1 MIVDTAL
8 QASTIASSP
17 SGEPA
22 NGRAYRR
29 DALVQGQRVA
39 PVDRALLDAY
49 DAIDRRALR
58 AYRVERLREQLRK
71 HDYAGM
77 LLADPLNIRYATD
90 TNNLGLWVMHSP
102 SRYVFIATDGPLVLF
117 DFTSSKHNSEGIESI
132 DEIRP
137 ATPWIYF
144 LAGPR
149 VEEKADAWAHEITD
163 LLRTHGGGNLRLAV
177 DRCDPWGAERL
188 TRLGISLF
196 DAQPL
201 TEQARLIKGP
211 EEIAQHRV
219 SMGVCDLGVARMREA
234 LRPGITENQLWSV
247 FHETNIAHGGE
258 WAESR
263 LLSSGPR
270 TNPWFQDA
278 TNRVIEAGDMV
289 CFDTD
294 MVGPGGYLSDIS
306 RSFVCPGHGV
316 SANQRNLLGYAED
329 QIQHNLG
336 LLRAGVTFR
345 EFAERCWPVPDRY
358 VHNRYMM
365 MLHGV
370 GLVDEYPSVAYA
382 VDFDAWG
389 YDGTFEENMVVSVES
404 YIGEEGGAEGV
415 KLEEQVLITPT
426 GAIALS
432 STPLIADR
440 NA

>member
-1 MIVDTAL
+1 MDVTMD
-8 QASTIASSP
+8 
-17 SGEPA
+17 
-22 NGRAYRR
+22 R
-29 DALVQGQRVA
+29 DARLSSLTPQRPRDGREYREDQAVMDHQIA
-39 PVDRALLDAY
+39 PVDRSLIDKY
-49 DAIDRRALR
+49 ESIDRRSLR
-58 AYRVERLREQLRK
+58 AYRLERIRAQLRL
-71 HDYAGM
+71 HDYGGI

-102 SRYVFIATDGPLVLF
+102 SRYVYIATDGPVILF
-117 DFTSSKHNSEGIESI
+117 DFVSSRHNSEGIETI

-137 ATPWIYF
+137 AIPWLYF

-149 VEEKADAWAHEITD
+149 VEEKASLWAREVAD
-163 LLRTHGGGNLRLAV
+163 LVSTYGAGNRRLAV

-188 TRLGISLF
+188 KAHGIELF

-201 TEQARLIKGP
+201 TEQARLIKSP
-211 EEIAQHRV
+211 EEIAQHEV
-219 SMGVCDLGVARMREA
+219 SMAVCDLGISRMVESLHA
-234 LRPGITENQLWSV
+234 GVTENQLWSIL
-247 FHETNIAHGGE
+247 HETNIAHGGE

-263 LLSSGPR
+263 LLNSGPR

-306 RSFVCPGHGV
+306 RSFVCPGRGM
-316 SANQRNLLGYAED
+316 SASQGNLLGFAED
-329 QIQHNLG
+329 QIMHNVG
-336 LLRAGVTFR
+336 LLRPGLSFR
-345 EFAERCWPVPDRY
+345 EFAEQCWPVPERY

-389 YDGTFEENMVVSVES
+389 YDGTFQENMVVSVES
-404 YIGEEGGAEGV
+404 YIGEQGGKEGV
-415 KLEEQVLITPT
+415 KLEEQVLITAN
-426 GAIALS
+426 GSIVLS
-432 STPLIADR
+432 QSPLLGRRYA
-440 NA
+440 

>member
-1 MIVDTAL
+1 MSTASRAPDVDRSEAISQPAFRTDDAVVGYR
-8 QASTIASSP
+8 ASTIDASLI
-17 SGEPA
+17 
-22 NGRAYRR
+22 RAYE
-29 DALVQGQRVA
+29 
-39 PVDRALLDAY
+39 
-49 DAIDRRALR
+49 AIDRKAMRAFRLARLRDQLR
-58 AYRVERLREQLRK
+58 A

-102 SRYVFIATDGPLVLF
+102 SRYVFVATDGPVILF
-117 DFTSSKHNSEGIESI
+117 DFTGSRHNSEGIESI

-149 VEEKADAWAHEITD
+149 VEEKAELWAKEIAD
-163 LLRTHGGGNLRLAV
+163 VVRTYGAGNRRLAV

-188 TRLGISLF
+188 KGHGIQLF

-201 TEQARLIKGP
+201 TEQARVVKGP
-211 EEIAQHRV
+211 QEIEQHRV
-219 SMGVCDLGVARMREA
+219 SMGVCDLGIARMREA
-234 LRPGITENQLWSV
+234 LTPGITENQLWSV
-247 FHETNIAHGGE
+247 FHATNIAHGGE

-289 CFDTD
+289 AFDTD
-294 MVGPGGYLSDIS
+294 MVGPGGALSDIS
-306 RSFVCPGHGV
+306 RSFICPGKGV
-316 SANQRNLLGYAED
+316 SGHQRDLLGFAED
-329 QIQHNLG
+329 QIAHNVS
-336 LLRAGVTFR
+336 LLKAGMSFR
-345 EFAERCWPVPDRY
+345 EFAEQCWPVPDRY

-370 GLVDEYPSVAYA
+370 GLVDEYPSIAYA

-389 YDGTFEENMVVSVES
+389 YDGVLQENMIVSVES
-404 YIGEEGGAEGV
+404 FIGEAGGKEGV
-415 KLEEQVLITPT
+415 KLEEQVLITAT

-432 STPLIADR
+432 DCPRLDHPYV
-440 NA
+440 

>member
-1 MIVDTAL
+1 M
-8 QASTIASSP
+8 STTDRITDHHHWAAGSQ
-17 SGEPA
+17 PA
-22 NGRAYRR
+22 YRTDDAVLGYRAGAIDDSLIRAFEAIDRKTMRAYRL
-29 DALVQGQRVA
+29 A
-39 PVDRALLDAY
+39 
-49 DAIDRRALR
+49 
-58 AYRVERLREQLRK
+58 RLREQLRA

-102 SRYVFIATDGPLVLF
+102 SRYVFVATDGPVILF
-117 DFTSSKHNSEGIESI
+117 DFTSSRHNSEGIESI

-149 VEEKADAWAHEITD
+149 VEEKAELWAKEVAD
-163 LLRTHGGGNLRLAV
+163 VVRTYGSGNRRLAV

-188 TRLGISLF
+188 TRNGIQFF

-211 EEIAQHRV
+211 EEIEQHRI
-219 SMGVCDLGVARMREA
+219 SMNVCDLGIARMREA
-234 LRPGITENQLWSV
+234 LIPGITENQLWSV
-247 FHETNIAHGGE
+247 FHATNISHGGE

-263 LLSSGPR
+263 LLSSGHR

-289 CFDTD
+289 AFDTD
-294 MVGPGGYLSDIS
+294 MVGPGGSLSDIS
-306 RSFVCPGHGV
+306 RSFICPGKSV
-316 SANQRNLLGYAED
+316 SGNQRDLLGFAAD
-329 QIQHNLG
+329 QIAHNVG
-336 LLRAGVTFR
+336 LLKAGMTFR
-345 EFAERCWPVPDRY
+345 EFAEHCWAVPDQY

-370 GLVDEYPSVAYA
+370 GLVDEYPSIAYA

-389 YDGTFEENMVVSVES
+389 YDGVLQENMVVSVES
-404 YIGEEGGAEGV
+404 FIGEEGGKEGV
-415 KLEEQVLITPT
+415 KLEEQVLITST
-426 GAIALS
+426 GAIPLS
-432 STPLIADR
+432 SCPLLNDLHA
-440 NA
+440 

>member
-1 MIVDTAL
+1 MDCDSRL
-8 QASTIASSP
+8 
-17 SGEPA
+17 SGLTVQRPRE
-22 NGRAYRR
+22 GRAYREDSAVR
-29 DALVQGQRVA
+29 DHQIA
-39 PVDRALLDAY
+39 PVDRSLIERY
-49 DAIDRRALR
+49 ERIDRRSLR
-58 AYRVERLREQLRK
+58 AYRLERIRAQLRS
-71 HDYAGM
+71 HDYGGM

-102 SRYVFIATDGPLVLF
+102 SRYVYIATDGPVVLF
-117 DFTSSKHNSEGIESI
+117 DFVSSRHNSEGIETI

-137 ATPWIYF
+137 AIPWLYF

-149 VEEKADAWAHEITD
+149 VEEKAALWAREIAD
-163 LLRTHGGGNLRLAV
+163 LVSTYGAGNRRLAV

-188 TRLGISLF
+188 KAHGIELF

-201 TEQARLIKGP
+201 TEQARLIKSP
-211 EEIAQHRV
+211 EEIAQHEV
-219 SMGVCDLGVARMREA
+219 SMGVCDLGISRMVES
-234 LRPGITENQLWSV
+234 LRPGVTENQLWSIL
-247 FHETNIAHGGE
+247 HETNIAHGGE

-263 LLSSGPR
+263 LLNSGPR

-306 RSFVCPGHGV
+306 RSFVCPGRTI
-316 SANQRNLLGYAED
+316 SASQGNLLGFAED
-329 QIQHNLG
+329 QVMHNVG
-336 LLRAGVTFR
+336 LLRAGLSFR
-345 EFAERCWPVPDRY
+345 EFAEQCWPVPERY

-389 YDGTFEENMVVSVES
+389 YDGTFQENMVVSVES
-404 YIGEEGGAEGV
+404 YIGEQGGKEGV
-415 KLEEQVLITPT
+415 KLEEQVLITAN
-426 GAIALS
+426 GATVLS
-432 STPLIADR
+432 QSPLPGR
-440 NA
+440 RYP